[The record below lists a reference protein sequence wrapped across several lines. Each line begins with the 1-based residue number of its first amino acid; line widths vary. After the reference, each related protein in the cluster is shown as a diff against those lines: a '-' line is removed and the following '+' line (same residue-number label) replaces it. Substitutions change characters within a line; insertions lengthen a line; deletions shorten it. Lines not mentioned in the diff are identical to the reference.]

1 MRPHEA
7 VIPLIWSLLGLA
19 SCRGQEDWDTLAA
32 DNEPRTY
39 DGTGECISSSNSNP
53 RFRSAGRVD
62 GANICF
68 VCLWV
73 RVRARA
79 VRWSAQATGSFILL
93 YSVAL
98 CAVEV
103 LGGCGDQSPTL
114 SASNFA
120 RVDDGCYTATRWLK
134 ERRFAAAM

>member
-7 VIPLIWSLLGLA
+7 VIPLIWCLLGLA

-39 DGTGECISSSNSNP
+39 DGTGECIISSNSNP
-53 RFRSAGRVD
+53 HFRSAGRVD

-73 RVRARA
+73 RFRARA
-79 VRWSAQATGSFILL
+79 VRWSAQATIK
-93 YSVAL
+93 L
-98 CAVEV
+98 CTAVHLNRWAIPV
-103 LGGCGDQSPTL
+103 CG
-114 SASNFA
+114 
-120 RVDDGCYTATRWLK
+120 
-134 ERRFAAAM
+134 